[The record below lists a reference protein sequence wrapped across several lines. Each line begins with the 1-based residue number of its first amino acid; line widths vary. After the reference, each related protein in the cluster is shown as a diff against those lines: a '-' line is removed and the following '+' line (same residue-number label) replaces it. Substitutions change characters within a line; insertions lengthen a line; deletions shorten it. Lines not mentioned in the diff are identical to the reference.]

1 MPATG
6 TLVPETPDGTL
17 LELTPVTASI
27 HWDEVN
33 NTIALA
39 DDADLL
45 SGTGNTTSTDML
57 NFQNMP
63 GDFDV
68 AVDVTGAM
76 RTEISGI
83 VDDTVTMLFDIYNS
97 AETTLIEALASL
109 AGNHSITNTTGS
121 AQTNTD
127 NAAAWNGYKMRLQVL
142 RSNSGMPDSV
152 SADFSEVEVVLNYDA
167 VSGAPDEEW
176 AGTQVLGGLPPMKKP
191 EMIAY

>member
-6 TLVPETPDGTL
+6 TLVPDGDGTL

-27 HWDEVN
+27 HFDEVD

-39 DDADLL
+39 DDTDLL
-45 SGTGNTTSTDML
+45 SGTGNTTSTDFL
-57 NFQNMP
+57 DFLDMP

-83 VDDTVTMLFDIYNS
+83 VDDTVTMLFDIFNS
-97 AETTLIEALASL
+97 AEDTLIEALASL
-109 AGNHSITNTTGS
+109 AGNHSLTNTTGS
-121 AQTNTD
+121 AQANTD

-142 RSNSGMPDSV
+142 RSNSGMPDAIQ
-152 SADFSEVEVVLNYDA
+152 ADFSEVEVVLNYDA
-167 VSGAPDEEW
+167 LAGAPDIPLPS
-176 AGTQVLGGLPPMKKP
+176 GPVQVPRAKRQAVAYGGG
-191 EMIAY
+191 Y

>member
-6 TLVPETPDGTL
+6 TLVPDGDGTL

-27 HWDEVN
+27 HFDEVD

-39 DDADLL
+39 DDTDLL
-45 SGTGNTTSTDML
+45 SGTGNTTSTDFL
-57 NFQNMP
+57 DFLDMP

-83 VDDTVTMLFDIYNS
+83 VDDTVTMLFDIFNS
-97 AETTLIEALASL
+97 AEDTLIEALASL
-109 AGNHSITNTTGS
+109 AGNHSLTNTTGS
-121 AQTNTD
+121 AQANTD

-142 RSNSGMPDSV
+142 RSNSGMPDAIQ
-152 SADFSEVEVVLNYDA
+152 ADFSEVEVVLNYDA
-167 VSGAPDEEW
+167 LAGAPDIP
-176 AGTQVLGGLPPMKKP
+176 LPSGF
-191 EMIAY
+191 YGF